1 MVTTRRAASV
11 PRPIEDTEALI
22 DHLRPMLTKLLVND
36 VSRVYFG
43 DVGVY
48 LPSHFLGPRKEA
60 RAVLAISPAFDRLK
74 PGTRVS
80 SQEVR
85 LIGVDIVGLVNI
97 TPYFEA
103 SPEEAYGER
112 QLASLMR
119 KIRVFLSQQENVNLD
134 GRIRFLDVGDIGWN
148 WLQRKDLSLRGA
160 ALTVTAEVTVSRMKN
175 VNT

>member
-1 MVTTRRAASV
+1 MVTTRRAATV
-11 PRPIEDTEALI
+11 PRPIQDVEALI
-22 DHLRPMLTKLLVND
+22 DHLRPMLTKLLPND

-48 LPSHFLGPRKEA
+48 LPSHFLGPRKEP
-60 RAVLAISPAFDRLK
+60 RAVLALGPREDRVK
-74 PGTRVS
+74 EGSRVA
-80 SQEVR
+80 SQETR
-85 LIGVDIVGLVNI
+85 LIGVDIIGLVNI

-119 KIRVFLSQQENVNLD
+119 KIRDFLTQQENVDLD
-134 GRIRFLDVGDIGWN
+134 GRVRYLDVGDVTWN

-160 ALTVTAEVTVSRMKN
+160 SLAVTAEVKLSRMRN
-175 VNT
+175 AT